1 MASILKVDTIQDQ
14 SGNNII
20 NENADTITIGASG
33 DTIDVPGTEVK
44 TNKISPTSG
53 TTLTL
58 GDGGDTI
65 DVPGT
70 EIKTNKVSPTSGTTL
85 TLGDSG
91 DTITI
96 PSGATIT
103 NSGTATGFGKVL
115 QVVTATDPTQRSTTS
130 GTYVTASNT
139 LSVAITPSSAS
150 NKILL
155 LFSSNARSATDSKE
169 ARYTFFRDATDLS
182 GGNGFAYINKND
194 DTNIG
199 AVTLDSPNT
208 TSSITYEIRMKGE
221 SGFTI
226 FFNSGNTKGNII
238 AIEIAG

>member
-58 GDGGDTI
+58 GD
-65 DVPGT
+65 
-70 EIKTNKVSPTSGTTL
+70 
-85 TLGDSG
+85 SG

-115 QVVTATDPTQRSTTS
+115 QVVNA
-130 GTYVTASNT
+130 T
-139 LSVAITPSSAS
+139 LSTNVTSSSSTFADSGLSASITPSSAS
-150 NKILL
+150 NKVLIFANLNGIYKTTNNTGISL
-155 LFSSNARSATDSKE
+155 KLVRGVTDIHNIES
-169 ARYTFFRDATDLS
+169 
-182 GGNGFAYINKND
+182 
-194 DTNIG
+194 IG
-199 AVTLDSPNT
+199 AYTNDNGTVGVGSSSTSYLDTPST
-208 TSSITYEIRMKGE
+208 TSSTTYKIT
-221 SGFTI
+221 
-226 FFNSGNTKGNII
+226 FNSFNNNGTVNIN
-238 AIEIAG
+238 ANSVASGTVSTMTLMEIQA

>member
-1 MASILKVDTIQDQ
+1 MSQLEVDKVIPQ
-14 SGNNII
+14 
-20 NENADTITIGASG
+20 
-33 DTIDVPGTEVK
+33 
-44 TNKISPTSG
+44 SG

-58 GDGGDTI
+58 GENGDT
-65 DVPGT
+65 
-70 EIKTNKVSPTSGTTL
+70 VSV
-85 TLGDSG
+85 
-91 DTITI
+91 
-96 PSGATIT
+96 PSGATLDASSATLTLPDGTVT
-103 NSGTATGFGKVL
+103 NAKVNASAAIDYSKLNLATSIVNADISPTAAIAQSKIAGSFGKVL
-115 QVVTATDPTQRSTTS
+115 QVITATDSTQRTTTS

-155 LFSSNARSATDSKE
+155 LFSSNARSATDGKE